1 MTFSKAIYKPQK
13 VSPNIERNQKKK
25 PSKGPKGFLN
35 LKNHLHK
42 HRSNDFH
49 KNLSLTT
56 HLLLTNPLAV
66 FLNNDGW
73 HNCYIYVSSLSL
85 CSHVACKACGPGY
98 QRFHTS
104 YGSPRP
110 FINLKNVVQKP
121 KRNQK
126 KKLSKEPKGSL
137 TSEII
142 FTNIGH
148 MIFIMLKKNS
158 LTTHLLLT
166 NPAAVFLNNN

>member
-1 MTFSKAIYKPQK
+1 MGEMTLIML
-13 VSPNIERNQKKK
+13 KK
-25 PSKGPKGFLN
+25 S
-35 LKNHLHK
+35 
-42 HRSNDFH
+42 
-49 KNLSLTT
+49 SLTT
-56 HLLLTNPLAV
+56 PLPLTNPLAV
-66 FLNNDGW
+66 FLSNDLW
-73 HNCYIYVSSLSL
+73 HNCYNYVSSLSL
-85 CSHVACKACGPGY
+85 CSQVACKACGPEY

-104 YGSPRP
+104 YGSPKP

-126 KKLSKEPKGSL
+126 KKPSKEPKGFL
-137 TSEII
+137 TSKII

-148 MIFIMLKKNS
+148 MIFIMLKKKS